1 MPKISSY
8 AATSVF
14 DPPAYSQAVKVEE
27 GKTLLFI
34 AGQVDYDDKGNC
46 AHPGDFAAQA
56 KAVLGMVKAQVEAGG
71 GTMASIVKVNTY
83 VTDMRYRP
91 DYARIRTEFF
101 GAKMPASTMVA
112 ITALADPD
120 YLIEVEAI
128 AVI

>member
-8 AATSVF
+8 AAKSVF
-14 DPPAYSQAVKVEE
+14 DPPAYSQGVKVE
-27 GKTLLFI
+27 GAQTILFLS
-34 AGQVDYDDKGNC
+34 GQVDYDDKGNC

-56 KAVLGMVKAQVEAGG
+56 KATLAALKAQVEAGG

-91 DYARIRTEFF
+91 DYARIRGEFF

-112 ITALADPD
+112 VTALAAPEF
-120 YLIEVEAI
+120 LIEIEAV